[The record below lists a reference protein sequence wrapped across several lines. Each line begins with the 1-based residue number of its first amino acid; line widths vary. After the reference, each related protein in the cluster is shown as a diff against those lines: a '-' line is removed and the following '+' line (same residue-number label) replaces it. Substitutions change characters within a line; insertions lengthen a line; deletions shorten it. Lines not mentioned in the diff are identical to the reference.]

1 MIKAESH
8 SLIYIVISIILL
20 IISSIGKNRN
30 KKQLATPP
38 SEEGVPAPPTTWQ
51 QELEDVFT
59 KMSGEEPA
67 YGKTTPKQ
75 EQVKFETLTTKVSD
89 IETKPSQANVNQT
102 TAAPFRE
109 SVSNAGLSF
118 TSRQEE
124 NLSVRNIDMDENE
137 IRKAIIYSEIINR
150 KYF

>member
-38 SEEGVPAPPTTWQ
+38 SEEGVPSPPTTWQ

-59 KMSGEEPA
+59 KISGEEPVH
-67 YGKTTPKQ
+67 GNTNPKQ
-75 EQVKFETLTTKVSD
+75 EQVKTETQTLTFPY
-89 IETKPSQANVNQT
+89 IEPKPSPANVNQPT
-102 TAAPFRE
+102 VTPFKE
-109 SVSNAGLSF
+109 SFSNAGLSF

-124 NLSVRNIDMDENE
+124 NLSVRGIDMDENE
-137 IRKAIIYSEIINR
+137 LRKAIIYSEIINR